1 MSVKIYT
8 TPTCHWCK
16 VAKEYFRN
24 KEIEFEE
31 YNVEENHEKASEMVE
46 KSGQRGVP
54 VIDIDGTIIIGFD
67 KEAIDE
73 HIIE

>member
-46 KSGQRGVP
+46 KSGQRSVP
-54 VIDIDGTIIIGFD
+54 VIDIDGIIIIGFD
-67 KEAIDE
+67 KEAIDQN
-73 HIIE
+73 IIE